1 MTHMPFPSNENALS
15 AAKQTLAK
23 ASSSDKPP
31 WQVIKA
37 AESQPNMFR
46 LHRHN
51 GIVFSY
57 AYCDLR
63 EIRMLSAGHLQLFL
77 YGIEKYSITIEG
89 RNLTDLAGLLGEC
102 RIKSLEESGPRT
114 FIRAES
120 IPSIDKITVEE
131 LTNSAPH

>member
-1 MTHMPFPSNENALS
+1 MTHMPFPSNEHALS

-23 ASSSDKPP
+23 SSSNDKPP

-37 AESQPNMFR
+37 TESPPNMFR

-57 AYCDLR
+57 SYCDLR

-77 YGIEKYSITIEG
+77 YGIEKYLISIEG

-102 RIKSLEESGPRT
+102 RIKSLEETGTRT
-114 FIRAES
+114 FIRPES
-120 IPSIDKITVEE
+120 MPSIDKITVEE
-131 LTNSAPH
+131 LTGPAPY